1 MSGAKRLLEEIAVMV
16 IAQLGREPYRSL
28 VKRIVGSEYVRVD
41 EETYKQ
47 LMAREVANRVFVDV
61 TFVFPPYNYH
71 TVREVKEKALK
82 ILRKCLERDRRIY
95 LV

>member
-1 MSGAKRLLEEIAVMV
+1 MSGAKRLLEEIAVMAIV
-16 IAQLGREPYRSL
+16 QLGREPYRSL
-28 VKRIVGSEYVRVD
+28 IKRIVGSEYVCVD

-47 LMAREVANRVFVDV
+47 LIVREVVNRVSVDV
-61 TFVFPPYNYH
+61 TFAFPPYNNH